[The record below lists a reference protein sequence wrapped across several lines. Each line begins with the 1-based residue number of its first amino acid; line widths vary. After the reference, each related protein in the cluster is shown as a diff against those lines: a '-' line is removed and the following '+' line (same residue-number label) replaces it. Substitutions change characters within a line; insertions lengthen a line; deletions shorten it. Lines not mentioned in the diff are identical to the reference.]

1 MRSRLILLFFVGRY
15 FVAFGFRPGPKPRS
29 GDRSVGHRH
38 TWQTKR
44 MDHGTST
51 LPSREKASPRPWN
64 CDCRSGSFGRK
75 RNRYRLEAIKSLL
88 PVQVQYDATVGK
100 KNNASVS
107 QYNVDMA
114 RYNLLRNQSDGLRM
128 RQANL
133 ASQLAGA
140 QSQLAVLPAD
150 NPQNPKRIAD
160 QNAEITRITQDQAAV
175 NAEASSLNQALA
187 AC

>member
-1 MRSRLILLFFVGRY
+1 
-15 FVAFGFRPGPKPRS
+15 
-29 GDRSVGHRH
+29 
-38 TWQTKR
+38 
-44 MDHGTST
+44 
-51 LPSREKASPRPWN
+51 
-64 CDCRSGSFGRK
+64 
-75 RNRYRLEAIKSLL
+75 
-88 PVQVQYDATVGK
+88 
-100 KNNASVS
+100 
-107 QYNVDMA
+107 MA